1 MNFAHAC
8 KYLTAT
14 LLVAIYLVMPAPIVA
29 STVSMDKVMAQQQ
42 PSCLAAISIPCKP
55 DPCHEDQGSGCCE
68 TTSCNCACHA
78 PLASSLRLIYAPV
91 IVDESF
97 FERAWSLPQ
106 VYSQIFVPPQN
117 IPATL

>member
-1 MNFAHAC
+1 MNFTLAY
-8 KYLTAT
+8 KYVIAAV
-14 LLVAIYLVMPAPIVA
+14 LVVFYLALPTTIFAQAALMEAGLGTPQESHCPANAV
-29 STVSMDKVMAQQQ
+29 
-42 PSCLAAISIPCKP
+42 PCG
-55 DPCHEDQGSGCCE
+55 DGPCHEDQGSGCCE

-117 IPATL
+117 ITATL